1 MLCLAI
7 GLRVLGAIGLS
18 RMHRRR
24 HGWHGHH
31 HGCHGGGCAGGGGCG
46 GGCGHHHHGGWRHRG
61 ARRWMLGRMFERI
74 DASPAQ
80 ERALVAEL
88 DQLESRL
95 RTARGNLTA
104 LRPSLAEAMHAEHL
118 DATAAAGLEA
128 GVDAAIADARAALF
142 DSLRAIHGLLDPK
155 QRATVAAML
164 GGVARGAGPY
174 RV

>member
-1 MLCLAI
+1 MLCLAL
-7 GLRVLGAIGLS
+7 GLGILGAIGFA
-18 RMHRRR
+18 RMHRRH
-24 HGWHGHH
+24 HGWHGG
-31 HGCHGGGCAGGGGCG
+31 GCHGGGCHGGGCHG
-46 GGCGHHHHGGWRHRG
+46 GHGHHHGGWRHRR

-88 DQLESRL
+88 DQLEQRL

-104 LRPSLAEAMHAEHL
+104 LRPTLAEALHADTL

-164 GGVARGAGPY
+164 GGVARGAGAGPY

>member
-1 MLCLAI
+1 MLCLAV
-7 GLRVLGAIGLS
+7 GLGVLGAIAFAK
-18 RMHRRR
+18 HRRHCR
-24 HGWHGHH
+24 HGGFYR
-31 HGCHGGGCAGGGGCG
+31 
-46 GGCGHHHHGGWRHRG
+46 HHHHGRRG
-61 ARRWMLGRMFERI
+61 RRRWFMFHTLERL

-104 LRPSLAEAMHAEHL
+104 LRPSLAEAMQAEHL

-164 GGVARGAGPY
+164 GGAARGAGPY

>member
-1 MLCLAI
+1 MLCLAL
-7 GLRVLGAIGLS
+7 GLGVLGAIGFA
-18 RMHRRR
+18 RMHRRH
-24 HGWHGHH
+24 HGWHGG
-31 HGCHGGGCAGGGGCG
+31 GCHGGGCHGGGCHG
-46 GGCGHHHHGGWRHRG
+46 GHGHHHGGWRHRR

-88 DQLESRL
+88 DQLEQRL

-104 LRPSLAEAMHAEHL
+104 LRPTLAEALHADTL

-155 QRATVAAML
+155 QRATLAAML
-164 GGVARGAGPY
+164 GGAARGAGPY